1 VGRSSCCGR
10 TPYGRCPSGLPTLR
24 TDFNAVKTIW
34 KEGREG
40 PTRDGREIGT
50 SASWTKTEGRPGRQA
65 RSGSKRLT
73 LWRAAT
79 DDGRMDLVAKNFD
92 EPDEVVRLPSLLEE
106 VVEVGVV
113 LTRFGGHLNTGRS
126 SSREGSPRAE
136 NPHGLP
142 ARVPG

>member
-1 VGRSSCCGR
+1 MPSK
-10 TPYGRCPSGLPTLR
+10 PSGR
-24 TDFNAVKTIW
+24 KG
-34 KEGREG
+34 E
-40 PTRDGREIGT
+40 RDPPGT
-50 SASWTKTEGRPGRQA
+50 AAKSGQAHPGRRLKGDLVA
-65 RSGSKRLT
+65 RHGRVSKRLT